1 MKEFEKPII
10 ALLIGGGSRVPALL
24 QYLDKNPD
32 LAEISM
38 VVSHKALKNGED
50 VIGIAESKKRGIPT
64 AYFNL
69 IQMRNSA
76 KEVNPDLK
84 DDDFR
89 KEYFQILGSFL
100 TQKYPQRPS
109 AVFMLGWDLVVSKE
123 FLKFFPFVFNLHPAQ
138 LGENSG
144 DETVKLE
151 SGKEIPVLQG
161 EHDEV
166 ITRAIELKLPRL
178 GSCIHLA
185 VPIAD
190 AGGLVVKRVEVS
202 IKEGETLESYEKK
215 LLPAEEQLVIDTF
228 SLFAKGKIKLVD
240 GQIRII

>member
-1 MKEFEKPII
+1 MIENEKPII

-24 QYLDKNPD
+24 QHLDKNPD
-32 LAEISM
+32 LAQISM

-50 VIGIAESKKRGIPT
+50 VIGIAEAKKRGIPT

-76 KEVNPDLK
+76 REINPDLK

-89 KEYFQILGSFL
+89 KEYFNILGSFL
-100 TQKYPQRPS
+100 TQKYPQRPK
-109 AVFMLGWDLVVSKE
+109 AIFMLGWDLVVSE
-123 FLKFFPFVFNLHPAQ
+123 QFLKFFPFVFNLHPAQ

-144 DETVKLE
+144 DETVRLF
-151 SGKEIPVLQG
+151 SGQEIPVLRG

-166 ITRAIELKLPRL
+166 INKAIELKLPSL

-190 AGGLVVKRVEVS
+190 TGGLVIKRVEVP
-202 IKEGETLESYEKK
+202 IEDGETLESYEKK
-215 LLPAEEQLVIDTF
+215 LLPAEEQLVIETV
-228 SLFAKGKIKLVD
+228 SLFTQGRIKIEE
-240 GQIRII
+240 GQIKII